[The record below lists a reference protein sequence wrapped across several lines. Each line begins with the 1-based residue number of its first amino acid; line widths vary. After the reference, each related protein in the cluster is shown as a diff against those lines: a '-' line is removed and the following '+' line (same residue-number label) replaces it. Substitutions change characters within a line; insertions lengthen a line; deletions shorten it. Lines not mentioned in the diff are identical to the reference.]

1 MLYVKE
7 WRVREQA
14 VMSLRPFQFGREGND
29 VEEDEEALLK
39 EDCVR
44 EGLIGAMTSD
54 SQPHVRQAALAA
66 VTKTIGIIDQVRL
79 ITSPC
84 VLELIT

>member
-14 VMSLRPFQFGREGND
+14 VVSLRPFQFGREGND
-29 VEEDEEALLK
+29 DEGVEEDEEALLK
-39 EDCVR
+39 EDRVR

-66 VTKTIGIIDQVRL
+66 VTKTVGIIDQVR
-79 ITSPC
+79 SPLL
-84 VLELIT
+84 VSYS